1 MGDTWNESPSV
12 AESEF
17 IRDYASF
24 FLLPS
29 LILIGQWAVEDFE
42 VLGRGPV
49 TCMIFLTSV
58 HLLCDKM
65 KPLINSFIK
74 SSILVM
80 VKMPIPALLNVL
92 DLFNSNK
99 IFISSL
105 SIKYFWKDEETIL
118 ALFSED

>member
-1 MGDTWNESPSV
+1 
-12 AESEF
+12 
-17 IRDYASF
+17 
-24 FLLPS
+24 
-29 LILIGQWAVEDFE
+29 
-42 VLGRGPV
+42 
-49 TCMIFLTSV
+49 
-58 HLLCDKM
+58 
-65 KPLINSFIK
+65 
-74 SSILVM
+74 M